1 MFSVVRLI
9 RVTMLIRVTRD
20 IFKVTRVITMFRP
33 IKITRVKR
41 IY

>member
-1 MFSVVRLI
+1 
-9 RVTMLIRVTRD
+9 MLIRVTRD
-20 IFKVTRVITMFRP
+20 IFTVARVITMIRA